1 MTDANTLVESLQKQ
15 FEEVQAEVK
24 GVRRATVEI
33 PPEQVLDV
41 MYFMR
46 DNLNRDFL
54 ASLSGVDYEDR
65 IEVIYFTGSYADG
78 VILTVRTKLPKDSP
92 EVNSVVE
99 VWPTAGFHEREAAE
113 MFGITFNNHPY
124 PQHLLLP
131 EDFEGHPLRKD
142 FKWW

>member
-1 MTDANTLVESLQKQ
+1 MTDINKLVESLQEQ
-15 FEEVQAEVK
+15 FEEVQIEVK
-24 GVRRATVEI
+24 NDRRATMEI

-46 DNLNRDFL
+46 DEMDRDFL
-54 ASLSGVDYEDR
+54 ASLSGADYEDR
-65 IEVIYFTGSYADG
+65 IEVIYFIGSYSDG
-78 VILTVRTKLPKDSP
+78 IIFTARTKLPKESP

-113 MFGITFNNHPY
+113 LFGITFNNHPY
-124 PQHLLLP
+124 PRHLLLP

-142 FKWW
+142 YKWW